1 MKKIGLYFL
10 MTIFFFSLVA
20 GVVFAAGDKG
30 EVPEGE
36 VYNFT
41 LVIYGTAGNPFWKK
55 VVVGTE
61 ETAKTLGCRVDIQ
74 YADNDP
80 EKQNNLIETA
90 ITNRVDGI
98 GMVINLDDAYDLSV
112 RKALNAGIPVIA
124 YNIDDSRGAAGNDRM
139 AFIGQDFVTAGYLVT
154 KRLIKEYN
162 IGRGDF
168 VVCPVEHPE
177 AVYAVKRYE
186 GVRKALDEVGAKSEV
201 LDTGAISL
209 EDTLNKITQYLLGHK
224 ETDAIL
230 AMGGMPMEMSPQAAE
245 EAGMAGLPNAGFDLT
260 KKIITNVLEGKT
272 LATVDQ
278 QPYYQGSFTIM
289 QLYLNR
295 KYGLLPCSINTG
307 GAIIDKSNAAIVLEL
322 ADTYR

>member
-1 MKKIGLYFL
+1 MKKITISFIIIVFFIFL
-10 MTIFFFSLVA
+10 AA
-20 GVVFAAGDKG
+20 GVAFAASEKG

-41 LVIYGTAGNPFWKK
+41 MIIYGTAGNPFWKK

-61 ETAKTLGCRVDIQ
+61 EASDALGCRVDIQ
-74 YADNDP
+74 YAENDP

-98 GMVINLDDAYDLSV
+98 GMIINLDDAYDITV
-112 RKALNAGIPVIA
+112 RKALDAGIPVIA
-124 YNIDDSRGAAGNDRM
+124 YNIDDSHGAEGNDRM

-154 KRLIKEYN
+154 KRLVQEYN
-162 IGRGDF
+162 IGRGDH

-186 GVRKALDEVGAKSEV
+186 GVKKALDEAGASSEV

-209 EDTLNKITQYLLGHK
+209 EDTLNKITQYLLGHE

-230 AMGGMPMEMSPQAAE
+230 AMGGMPMEMAPQAAE
-245 EAGMAGLPNAGFDLT
+245 EAGMSGLPNAGFDIT
-260 KKIITNVLEGKT
+260 NKIITNILEGKT

-307 GAIIDKSNAAIVLEL
+307 GAIIDKSNAEIVLEL
-322 ADTYR
+322 ADTHR

>member
-1 MKKIGLYFL
+1 MKKILLIVL
-10 MTIFFFSLVA
+10 MSFIVATIFA
-20 GVVFAAGDKG
+20 GFAFAASEKG
-30 EVPEGE
+30 KVPEE
-36 VYNFT
+36 KVYNFT
-41 LVIYGTAGNPFWKK
+41 MIIYGTAGNPFWKK
-55 VVVGTE
+55 VVTGIE
-61 ETAKTLGCRVDIQ
+61 ETRDALGCRVDIQ

-90 ITNRVDGI
+90 IANRVDGM
-98 GMVINLDDAYDLSV
+98 GMIINLDDAYDHTV
-112 RKALNAGIPVIA
+112 KKAMDAGIPVVC
-124 YNIDDSRGAAGNDRM
+124 YNIDDSQGPEGNARM

-154 KRLIKEYN
+154 KRLIKEYG
-162 IGRGDF
+162 IGRGDH

-186 GVRKALDEVGAKSEV
+186 GVKKALDEVGASSEV

-245 EAGMAGLPNAGFDLT
+245 EAGVSGLPNAGFDLT
-260 KKIITNVLEGKT
+260 KKIITNILEGKT

-278 QPYYQGSFTIM
+278 QPYYQGCFTVL

-307 GAIIDKSNAAIVLEL
+307 GAIIDKSNAAIVLDL
-322 ADTYR
+322 ADTHR

>member
-1 MKKIGLYFL
+1 MKKIIVSIVMSIIFL
-10 MTIFFFSLVA
+10 SLVFGFA
-20 GVVFAAGDKG
+20 SAAGEKA

-41 LVIYGTAGNPFWKK
+41 MIIYGTAGNPFWKK
-55 VVVGTE
+55 VVMGVEEASSALGT
-61 ETAKTLGCRVDIQ
+61 RIDIQ

-80 EKQNNLIETA
+80 EKQTNLIETA

-98 GMVINLDDAYDLSV
+98 GLILNLDDAYDLTV
-112 RKALNAGIPVIA
+112 TKAMDSGIPVVA
-124 YNIDDSRGAAGNDRM
+124 YNIDDSEGPDGNDRM
-139 AFIGQDFVTAGYLVT
+139 AFIGQDFATAGYLVT

-162 IGRGDF
+162 IGGGDH

-186 GVRKALDEVGAKSEV
+186 GVKKALDEVGASSEV

-245 EAGMAGLPNAGFDLT
+245 EAGAPGLPNAGFDIT
-260 KKIITNVLEGKT
+260 KKIINNILDGKT

-278 QPYYQGSFTIM
+278 QPYYQGCFSVL
-289 QLYLNR
+289 QLYLHK

-322 ADTYR
+322 ADTHR